1 MLRNWRFDIFNAAH
15 WNYAWEKW
23 NDGWVIDDPKEW
35 AFVLIIL
42 TFIPLWLT
50 SWAALSLIPWGKI
63 FLNVILFPMRAFRNL
78 FYKPV
83 KIIAKTAGVPVV
95 KKKKSYKEIRP
106 RGTPRPDYR
115 LQRSGSSRRTERF
128 GQTRSTG
135 QTRRKKRRTGRLPDL

>member
-63 FLNVILFPMRAFRNL
+63 FLNVILFPMRAFRSL

-106 RGTPRPDYR
+106 RGTRAPITDYSDPVRPGVLSASAKPEAPRR
-115 LQRSGSSRRTERF
+115 Q
-128 GQTRSTG
+128 
-135 QTRRKKRRTGRLPDL
+135 KRRTGRFPDI